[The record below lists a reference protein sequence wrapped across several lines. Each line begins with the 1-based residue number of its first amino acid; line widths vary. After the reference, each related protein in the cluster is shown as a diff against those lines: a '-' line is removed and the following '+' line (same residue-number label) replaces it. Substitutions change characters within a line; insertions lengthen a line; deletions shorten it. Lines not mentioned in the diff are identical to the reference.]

1 MAKNRYQDPEDIEAG
16 ADPLAGSSRAE
27 SRGDE
32 TAAEQA
38 EAAGE
43 PTAAPADE
51 ALTTLQRER
60 DAMKEQFL
68 RAVADFDNYRKRI
81 DRERRELSE
90 YAAADVLLELLPVID
105 NFERALSAFAQ
116 SASASAEAPADKT
129 ADKHVDI
136 EAFRRGVELIHKQ
149 MLDLLRKRGV
159 TPIEALGTDFDPNV
173 HQAVIQEPSEQHRE
187 GEVMEELQRGYKL
200 GERLLRPSMVKVAK
214 RP

>member
-1 MAKNRYQDPEDIEAG
+1 MANKRYQDPEDVDAG
-16 ADPLAGSSRAE
+16 ADPLA
-27 SRGDE
+27 GDE

-38 EAAGE
+38 DAAGE
-43 PTAAPADE
+43 PPAAPADE

-90 YAAADVLLELLPVID
+90 YAAADVLLELLPIID
-105 NFERALSAFAQ
+105 NFERALSAFAK
-116 SASASAEAPADKT
+116 APADRT
-129 ADKHVDI
+129 ADKQPDI

-173 HQAVIQEPSEQHRE
+173 HQAVIHEPSDQHGD

-200 GERLLRPSMVKVAK
+200 GERLLRPAMVKVAK